1 MSTLAATT
9 DAVRRLAGTRRV
21 AVVGIG
27 IGLFGAWLTLPPVN
41 ARSVAWPAVFAVIA
55 MGAGLWAV
63 LHDEKKLGWGAVA
76 AGIFAIFV
84 AVLAQRSSTGHLNSA
99 IDWGTLVSLTFIFA
113 TPLTFVALGG
123 MFAERSG
130 VINIGLE
137 GMMLMG
143 AFFGVMGGIELGGSP
158 GHGSWPLGLL
168 VAMASGGALAFIYA
182 VFAIHLRADQ
192 IVGGTAIIF
201 LAYGITGYF
210 YIRVYG
216 QNGTPQNIFSIPDFN
231 WLGDHVL
238 RHIPPGHFFENAFGH
253 LNLMVWISF
262 ALLIACHILMFRTS
276 LGLRLRA
283 VGEHPRAADTVGIDV
298 YAVRYACVVLSGILA
313 AAGGAYLVSF
323 SGGFQEQMT
332 DGRGFIALAALI
344 FGNWRPFGAF
354 GACVLYGFSFALVY
368 QLQGSYAANVT
379 IPTSGNAAL
388 LLLFALPY
396 VVTLIAV
403 AGVIGRSIPPA
414 SVGRPYVKQ

>member
-1 MSTLAATT
+1 MSTFAATAE
-9 DAVRRLAGTRRV
+9 AVRRFTGPRRV
-21 AVVGIG
+21 GIVGIG
-27 IGLFGAWLTLPPVN
+27 LGLFGAWLALPPVN
-41 ARSVAWPAVFAVIA
+41 SRTVAWPAVFAVIA
-55 MGAGLWAV
+55 MGAGLWAA
-63 LHDEKKLGWGAVA
+63 LRGERKLGWGAVA
-76 AGIFAIFV
+76 AGAFAIAI
-84 AVLAQRSSTGHLNSA
+84 AVIAERSSTGHLSGA
-99 IDWGTLVSLTFIFA
+99 INWGTLVSQTFIFA

-130 VINIGLE
+130 VVNIGLE

-143 AFFGVMGGIELGGSP
+143 AFFGILGGIELA
-158 GHGSWPLGLL
+158 SWPLGLL
-168 VAMASGGALAFIYA
+168 VAMASGGALALIYA

-216 QNGTPQNIFSIPDFN
+216 ENGTPISQFNIPDFN

-238 RHIPPGHFFENAFGH
+238 SHIPPGNFWEVAFGH
-253 LNLMVWISF
+253 LNLMVWVSL
-262 ALLIACHILMFRTS
+262 ALLVACHVLMFRTS
-276 LGLRLRA
+276 LGMRIRA
-283 VGEHPRAADTVGIDV
+283 VGEHPRAADTVGISV
-298 YAVRYACVVLSGILA
+298 YATRYVCVVVSGILA

-323 SGGFQEQMT
+323 AGGFQEQMT
-332 DGRGFIALAALI
+332 DGRGFVALAALI

-354 GACVLYGFSFALVY
+354 GATMLFGFSSALVY
-368 QLQGSYAANVT
+368 QLQGTYTSNVAL
-379 IPTSGNAAL
+379 PTSGSAAL

-396 VVTLIAV
+396 VVTLVAV

-414 SVGRPYVKQ
+414 ASGRPYIKQ

>member
-1 MSTLAATT
+1 VSTLAATT

-21 AVVGIG
+21 AVAG
-27 IGLFGAWLTLPPVN
+27 IGLGLLGAWLALPPVN
-41 ARSVAWPAVFAVIA
+41 SRTVAWPAVFAVVA
-55 MGAGLWAV
+55 VGAGLWAV
-63 LHDEKKLGWGAVA
+63 LRDEKKLGWGAVT
-76 AGIFAIFV
+76 AGIFAIGV
-84 AVLAQRSSTGHLNSA
+84 AVIAERSSTTHLKGS

-143 AFFGVMGGIELGGSP
+143 AFFGVMGGIELS
-158 GHGSWPLGLL
+158 SWGLGLL
-168 VAMASGGALAFIYA
+168 VAMASGGALALIYA

-210 YIRVYG
+210 YIRIYG
-216 QNGTPQNIFSIPDFN
+216 ANGTPQNVFNIPDFN
-231 WLGDHVL
+231 WLGTHVL
-238 RHIPPGHFFENAFGH
+238 RHVPPGHFFENAFGH
-253 LNLMVWISF
+253 LNLMVWVSF

-276 LGLRLRA
+276 LGLRIRA

-298 YAVRYACVVLSGILA
+298 YAVRYVCVVLSGVLA

-354 GACVLYGFSFALVY
+354 AASMLYGFSSALVY
-368 QLQGSYAANVT
+368 QLQGNYAANVT
-379 IPTSGNAAL
+379 IPTSGSAAL

-403 AGVIGRSIPPA
+403 AGIIGRSIPPA
-414 SVGRPYVKQ
+414 SVGRPYLKQ